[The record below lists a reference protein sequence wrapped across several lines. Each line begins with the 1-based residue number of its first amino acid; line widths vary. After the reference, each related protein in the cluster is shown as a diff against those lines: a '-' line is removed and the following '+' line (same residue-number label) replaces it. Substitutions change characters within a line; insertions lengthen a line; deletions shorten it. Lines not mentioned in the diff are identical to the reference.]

1 MLDEMLKQAM
11 SMNSELGNL
20 KELCD
25 KIEVSGES
33 AAGSVKVRV
42 NGNYECIGVDIDE
55 GLLRAE
61 SKAIVEDLIRAAM
74 NNANRKLTKEREQ
87 VVQQFAFKHL
97 ASLNPL
103 GMKNPT

>member
-1 MLDEMLKQAM
+1 MIDEVIKQAM

-25 KIEVSGES
+25 KIEVVGES
-33 AAGSVKVRV
+33 AAGVVKVTV
-42 NGNYECIGVDIDE
+42 NGNYDCVSVEVHE
-55 GLLRAE
+55 SLLNPDK
-61 SKAIVEDLIRAAM
+61 KAILEDLIRAAV
-74 NNANRKLTKEREQ
+74 NNANRKLTKEREE

-103 GMKNPT
+103 GLKNST